1 MKIKKKER
9 TNVQTY
15 SRNKRSTMR
24 LLKKNWV
31 LYLFLLPAIL
41 YLILFKYVPMYGI
54 QIAFKDYSL
63 AKGYWDSPWVG
74 LKWVKKFLS
83 TPRIWTLLKNTISI
97 SLYSA
102 LVGFPLPIIFAF
114 IMNNIKNLKWKKFV
128 QTITYMPH
136 FISTVVLVGM
146 ISLFFS
152 PNSGIVNTILEFFG
166 GSGDIYFLGS
176 NDYFI
181 HVYVWTGIWQ
191 GVGWGSIMYMAALA
205 GVDQSLHEAA
215 MIDGA
220 NKIQRVLNID
230 LPSIMPTISIMLIM
244 RLGSILGVGY
254 EKIYLLQNSL
264 NIGSSEVIS
273 TYVYKLGLLQQQF
286 SYSTAIGLMNNLVN
300 LLLLFISNKI
310 VGKLSGS
317 SLW

>member
-1 MKIKKKER
+1 M
-9 TNVQTY
+9 
-15 SRNKRSTMR
+15 
-24 LLKKNWV
+24 
-31 LYLFLLPAIL
+31 
-41 YLILFKYVPMYGI
+41 
-54 QIAFKDYSL
+54 
-63 AKGYWDSPWVG
+63 
-74 LKWVKKFLS
+74 
-83 TPRIWTLLKNTISI
+83 
-97 SLYSA
+97 
-102 LVGFPLPIIFAF
+102 
-114 IMNNIKNLKWKKFV
+114 

-152 PNSGIVNTILEFFG
+152 PNSGIINTILEFFG

-181 HVYVWTGIWQ
+181 HVYVWTGVWQ

-220 NKIQRVLNID
+220 NKIQRVWNID

-300 LLLLFISNKI
+300 LLLLFVSNKV

>member
-1 MKIKKKER
+1 MKKTKSEVRIKKRKA
-9 TNVQTY
+9 
-15 SRNKRSTMR
+15 TMK
-24 LLKKNWV
+24 LLKKNWI

-63 AKGYWDSPWVG
+63 AKGYWGSPWVG
-74 LKWVKKFLS
+74 LKWIKKFLS

-152 PNSGIVNTILEFFG
+152 PNSGIINTILEFFG

-181 HVYVWTGIWQ
+181 HVYVWTGVWQ

-220 NKIQRVLNID
+220 NKIQRVWNID

-300 LLLLFISNKI
+300 LLLLFVSNKV

>member
-1 MKIKKKER
+1 
-9 TNVQTY
+9 
-15 SRNKRSTMR
+15 MR

-31 LYLFLLPAIL
+31 LYLFLLPAVL

-54 QIAFKDYSL
+54 QIAFKNYSL

-74 LKWVKKFLS
+74 LKWIQKFLS

-152 PNSGIVNTILEFFG
+152 PNSGIINTILEFFG

-264 NIGSSEVIS
+264 NIASSEVIS

>member
-1 MKIKKKER
+1 MKKAKSEMQIKKRKA
-9 TNVQTY
+9 
-15 SRNKRSTMR
+15 TMR
-24 LLKKNWV
+24 LLKRNWI
-31 LYLFLLPAIL
+31 LYLFLLPAVL
-41 YLILFKYVPMYGI
+41 YLVLFKYVPMYGI

-63 AKGYWDSPWVG
+63 AKGYWGSPWVG
-74 LKWVKKFLS
+74 LKWIKKFLS
-83 TPRIWTLLKNTISI
+83 TPRIWTLLKNTLSI

-152 PNSGIVNTILEFFG
+152 PNSGIINTILEFFG
-166 GSGDIYFLGS
+166 GSGDVYFLGS
-176 NDYFI
+176 NKYFI

-191 GVGWGSIMYMAALA
+191 GIGWGSIMYMAALA

-254 EKIYLLQNSL
+254 EKIYLMQNGL
-264 NIGSSEVIS
+264 NIASSEVIS
-273 TYVYKLGLLQQQF
+273 TYTYKLGLLQQQF

-300 LLLLFISNKI
+300 LVLLFASNKI

>member
-1 MKIKKKER
+1 MKKAKSEMQIKKRKA
-9 TNVQTY
+9 
-15 SRNKRSTMR
+15 TMR
-24 LLKKNWV
+24 LLKRNWI
-31 LYLFLLPAIL
+31 LYLFLLPAVL
-41 YLILFKYVPMYGI
+41 YLVLFKYVPMYGI

-63 AKGYWDSPWVG
+63 AKGYWGSPWVG
-74 LKWVKKFLS
+74 LKWIKKFLS
-83 TPRIWTLLKNTISI
+83 TPRIWTLLKNTLSI

-152 PNSGIVNTILEFFG
+152 PNSGIINTILEFFG
-166 GSGDIYFLGS
+166 GSGDVYFLGR
-176 NDYFI
+176 NKYFI

-191 GVGWGSIMYMAALA
+191 GIGWGSIMYMAALA

-254 EKIYLLQNSL
+254 EKIYLMQNGL
-264 NIGSSEVIS
+264 NIASSEVIS
-273 TYVYKLGLLQQQF
+273 TYTYKLGLLQQQF

-300 LLLLFISNKI
+300 LVLLFASNKI

>member
-1 MKIKKKER
+1 MKKTKSEVRIKKRKA
-9 TNVQTY
+9 
-15 SRNKRSTMR
+15 TMK
-24 LLKKNWV
+24 LLKKNWI

-63 AKGYWDSPWVG
+63 AKGYWGSPWVG
-74 LKWVKKFLS
+74 LKWIKKFLS

-152 PNSGIVNTILEFFG
+152 PNSGIINTILELFG

-181 HVYVWTGIWQ
+181 HVYVWTGVWQ

-220 NKIQRVLNID
+220 NKIQRVWNID

-300 LLLLFISNKI
+300 LLLLFVSNKV

>member
-1 MKIKKKER
+1 MKKTKSEVRIKKRK
-9 TNVQTY
+9 T
-15 SRNKRSTMR
+15 TMK
-24 LLKKNWV
+24 LLKKNWI

-63 AKGYWDSPWVG
+63 AKGYWGSPWVG
-74 LKWVKKFLS
+74 LKWIKKFLS

-152 PNSGIVNTILEFFG
+152 PNSGIINTILEFFG

-181 HVYVWTGIWQ
+181 HVYVWTGVWQ

-220 NKIQRVLNID
+220 NKIQRVWNID

-300 LLLLFISNKI
+300 LLLLFVSNKV

>member
-1 MKIKKKER
+1 MK
-9 TNVQTY
+9 
-15 SRNKRSTMR
+15 
-24 LLKKNWV
+24 LLKKNWI

-63 AKGYWDSPWVG
+63 AKGYWGSPWVG
-74 LKWVKKFLS
+74 LKWIKKFLS

-152 PNSGIVNTILEFFG
+152 PNSGIINTILEFFG

-181 HVYVWTGIWQ
+181 HVYVWTGVWQ

-220 NKIQRVLNID
+220 NKIQRVWNID

-300 LLLLFISNKI
+300 LLLLFVSNKV

>member
-1 MKIKKKER
+1 MKLRRKEKA
-9 TNVQTY
+9 NVQTY
-15 SRNKRSTMR
+15 SGNKKSTMR

-31 LYLFLLPAIL
+31 LYLFLLPAVL

-74 LKWVKKFLS
+74 LKWFVKFFN
-83 TPRIWTLLKNTISI
+83 TPRVWMLLKNTIFI

-102 LVGFPLPIIFAF
+102 IAGFPLPIIFAF
-114 IMNNIKNLKWKKFV
+114 ILNNVKNLKWKKFA

-146 ISLFFS
+146 ISIFFS
-152 PNSGIVNTILEFFG
+152 PNSGIINTILKFFG
-166 GSGDIYFLGS
+166 GPGDIYFMGS

-181 HVYVWTGIWQ
+181 HLYVWTGIWQ
-191 GVGWGSIMYMAALA
+191 GIGWGSIIYMAALSS
-205 GVDQSLHEAA
+205 VDQSLHEAA

-220 NKIQRVLNID
+220 NKIQRVLHID
-230 LPSIMPTISIMLIM
+230 LPSITPTISIMLIM

-254 EKIYLLQNSL
+254 EKIYLMQNSL
-264 NIGSSEVIS
+264 NIGASEVIS

-286 SYSTAIGLMNNLVN
+286 SYSTAIGLANNVVN
-300 LLLLFISNKI
+300 LILLVAANKI